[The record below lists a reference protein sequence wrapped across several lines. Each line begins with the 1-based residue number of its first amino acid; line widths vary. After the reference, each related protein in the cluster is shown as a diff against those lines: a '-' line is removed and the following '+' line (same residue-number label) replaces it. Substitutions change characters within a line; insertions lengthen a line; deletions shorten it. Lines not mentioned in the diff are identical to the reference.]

1 MKVFS
6 ILTAVLVSAALYLL
20 IVERPALLAFANGDG
35 AVRVEQVAAAPAD
48 TTTLAEVAESADERP
63 VAVVA
68 KRSSAQSV
76 DSAVRVRG
84 RTEAARQVNVQS
96 ETSGLVIS
104 DPLRR
109 GAEVSAGDVLCE
121 LSPGTRGAVL
131 AEAEARLAEAQI
143 NFRAADQL
151 SQGGFGSETRTAQA
165 RAALQ
170 SAEAAVESAQTEIE
184 RLTIRAP
191 FDGLLESDAAET
203 GALLQ
208 PGGHCATIIQLDPIK
223 LVGFVPETD
232 VGKIEV
238 GATAGARLATG
249 REVMGQV
256 TFLSRAADPATRTF
270 RVDVTVANTDL
281 SIRDGETAEILIA
294 ADGVAA
300 HLAPSSA
307 LTLDDNG
314 RLGLRVVDE
323 ASRARFVRVTVL
335 RDTVAGVWVTG
346 LPDEAAII
354 VVGQEYVTDGVPVV
368 PTWRES
374 GQ

>member
-1 MKVFS
+1 MRLFP
-6 ILTAVLVSAALYLL
+6 ILTALVVSAVLYLL
-20 IVERPALLAFANGDG
+20 IMERPAVLAFAGMGHAAQEQQD
-35 AVRVEQVAAAPAD
+35 AAPPQPAETLAQVAAA
-48 TTTLAEVAESADERP
+48 TEERA

-68 KRSSAQSV
+68 MRSTAQSV
-76 DSAVRVRG
+76 DNAVLVRG
-84 RTEAARQVNVQS
+84 RTEAARQVDVRA

-109 GAEVSAGDVLCE
+109 GAEVAAGDVICE
-121 LSPGTRGAVL
+121 LSPGTRGAIL

-151 SQGGFGSETRTAQA
+151 SQGGFASETRTAQT

-170 SAEAAVESAQTEIE
+170 SAEAAVEAARAEID

-223 LVGFVPETD
+223 RVGFVPETE
-232 VGKIEV
+232 VTKISV

-249 REVMGQV
+249 QDVIGRV
-256 TFLSRAADPATRTF
+256 TFLARAADPATRTF
-270 RVDVTVANTDL
+270 RVDVTVPNPDGA
-281 SIRDGETAEILIA
+281 IRDGQTAEILIA
-294 ADGVAA
+294 AEGVSA
-300 HLAPSSA
+300 HLVPASA

-314 RLGLRVVDE
+314 RLGLRLVGEDD
-323 ASRARFVRVTVL
+323 RARFVTVNLL
-335 RDTVAGVWVTG
+335 RDTTEGVWVSG
-346 LPDEAAII
+346 LPEEAAII
-354 VVGQEYVTDGVPVV
+354 VVGQEYVTDGVAVR
-368 PTWRES
+368 PTWREG

>member
-1 MKVFS
+1 MRLFP
-6 ILTAVLVSAALYLL
+6 ILTAALVCVSLYLL
-20 IVERPALLAFANGDG
+20 IIERPALLAFASGER
-35 AVRVEQVAAAPAD
+35 AERVEQVAAAPASSD
-48 TTTLAEVAESADERP
+48 TLADMAEVAEERA

-68 KRSSAQSV
+68 KRSVAQSI
-76 DSAVRVRG
+76 DTAVRVRG
-84 RTEAARQVNVQS
+84 RTEAARQVDVRA
-96 ETSGLVIS
+96 ETSGLVMS
-104 DPLRR
+104 EPLRR
-109 GAEVSAGDVLCE
+109 GAEVAVGDVLCE
-121 LSPGTRGAVL
+121 LSPGTRGAML

-170 SAEAAVESAQTEIE
+170 SAEAAVESAQKEIE

-223 LVGFVPETD
+223 LVGFVAETE
-232 VGKIEV
+232 VGKITV
-238 GATAGARLATG
+238 GAMAGARLATG
-249 REVMGQV
+249 RDVTGQV

-270 RVDVTVANTDL
+270 RVDVTVRNTDL
-281 SIRDGETAEILIA
+281 SIRDGQTAEILIA
-294 ADGVAA
+294 TEGVSA
-300 HLAPSSA
+300 HLVPSSA
-307 LTLDDNG
+307 LTLDDGG

-323 ASRARFVRVTVL
+323 SSRARFNRVSVL
-335 RDTVAGVWVTG
+335 RDTVEGVWVTG

-354 VVGQEYVTDGVPVV
+354 VVGQEYVTDGVPVI
-368 PTWRES
+368 PTWREA